1 MKRTLV
7 LAVGSAAIV
16 AAGLAGCSS
25 DKSASD
31 QAKDAMSSVT
41 SAVTSATDAVKGN
54 PEPGH
59 AKMTV
64 DGEEQDINGVAVCTP
79 TGADMTIAIAGE
91 DGGVSVV
98 VAEDA
103 SKVTSVG
110 LGTVDGVGLSVS
122 PAGGD
127 ATASKDG
134 KTYKV
139 KGNAI
144 GADLA
149 NPMAPVNKAF
159 ELAIT
164 CPDQPAND
172 DGGSQ
177 PGAAVAV
184 CGGQGP
190 SRSSSG
196 TCAALSRTRAT
207 SRSTHSA
214 RSISG

>member
-1 MKRTLV
+1 MVKRTLV

-64 DGEEQDINGVAVCTP
+64 DGEEQDISGVAVCTP

-164 CPDQPAND
+164 CP
-172 DGGSQ
+172 
-177 PGAAVAV
+177 
-184 CGGQGP
+184 
-190 SRSSSG
+190 
-196 TCAALSRTRAT
+196 
-207 SRSTHSA
+207 
-214 RSISG
+214 